1 MRININNK
9 AGVPL
14 FSIVKVYSE
23 YCKRDDEGETFYK
36 GKEDIVLFK
45 FKNKEYKM
53 IVKYNLESISLI
65 INEIDISPKEISK
78 KGLKFPKLK

>member
-14 FSIVKVYSE
+14 FSIVKVYGE
-23 YCKRDDEGETFYK
+23 YCKRDYEGETFYK

-53 IVKYNLESISLI
+53 IVKYNLGSISLI
-65 INEIDISPKEISK
+65 INEVDISPKEISK